1 MEFLIPFDITRL
13 KNQCRADRV
22 RGSQKLGNKR
32 VSSNFMRYRSGR
44 ELRLRA
50 VGTPPEY
57 VRERESHCVALSFG
71 FLGERGGWGVTSEA
85 PISFDHTTQTSD
97 LAARQNRQYC
107 NSRSTMLV
115 IFFPSRYRR
124 ILLKTISSVR
134 GV

>member
-13 KNQCRADRV
+13 ENQCRADRV

-71 FLGERGGWGVTSEA
+71 FLGEYTEIR
-85 PISFDHTTQTSD
+85 
-97 LAARQNRQYC
+97 
-107 NSRSTMLV
+107 SRRVGRDERSA
-115 IFFPSRYRR
+115 Y
-124 ILLKTISSVR
+124 LL
-134 GV
+134 